1 MAKTNKAKSTGSTG
15 QTIVKDAY
23 GLANRISAQA
33 KAKANDAA
41 NTGTGVKNTG
51 TNTGQTVSTATQNTA
66 QNPAQN
72 TQNTAQDVQQYIQ
85 SYVPSV
91 DFMSVYNDYASRMNN
106 ILQQQKD
113 ALNQQTTSQAKAAY
127 VANEQNKVEI
137 PRTLSNAG
145 VSGGLAE
152 KIRTNQNTSYQKNL
166 ADIFSQ
172 RAAQNAEYEK
182 NNANLI
188 SEAYKEAMSNQQS
201 VENERA
207 LAAQQY
213 ANQLALQQQQ
223 QVYEEQQAKTDA
235 ADAALNAALSG
246 GFSDIYDSKGKF
258 KTSASSQMSSVY
270 NQQKAN
276 GASQAALDNFEHA
289 MIIAAQNRYYN
300 NPDNRKEKLTW
311 KEYKQKYVGDR
322 IGKTY

>member
-1 MAKTNKAKSTGSTG
+1 MATTNKAKSTGSTG

-23 GLANRISAQA
+23 GLANRISAQV

-51 TNTGQTVSTATQNTA
+51 TNTGQTVSTATQNTTQDA
-66 QNPAQN
+66 TQN
-72 TQNTAQDVQQYIQ
+72 TQNAAQDVQQYIQ

-113 ALNQQTTSQAKAAY
+113 ALNQNTTSKARSAY
-127 VANEQNKVEI
+127 VSNEQNKAAI
-137 PRTLSNAG
+137 PQILSNAG
-145 VSGGLAE
+145 ITGGLAE
-152 KIRTNQNTSYQKNL
+152 KIRTNQNTSYQQNL
-166 ADIFSQ
+166 SNILSE
-172 RAAQNAEYEK
+172 NATQGAELER

-213 ANQLALQQQQ
+213 ANQIALQQQQ
-223 QVYEEQQAKTDA
+223 QAYEEQQAKTDA
-235 ADAALNAALSG
+235 ANAALNAALAG
-246 GFSDIYDSKGKF
+246 GFSDVYTSKGKF
-258 KTSASSQMSSVY
+258 KTSAASQMSSYY
-270 NQQKAN
+270 NQAKTN
-276 GASQAALDNFEHA
+276 GASQATLDNFEHA
-289 MIIAAQNRYYN
+289 MILAAQERYYN
-300 NPDNRKEKLTW
+300 NPDNRKGNLTW
-311 KEYKQKYVGDR
+311 SEYKQKYVGDR